1 MSHEWVGALGGHES
15 VSRECGDHGGVSK
28 GWGDHG
34 GVSHEG
40 VGCVKFYKSDLRPAP
55 VAFLPLSRFLQ
66 VRFELGPCCSFP
78 LEKNTLRHSGFPGD
92 HSTQY

>member
-1 MSHEWVGALGGHES
+1 MSH
-15 VSRECGDHGGVSK
+15 ECGDHGGVSK

-55 VAFLPLSRFLQ
+55 VAFLPLSRFQ
-66 VRFELGPCCSFP
+66 SPI
-78 LEKNTLRHSGFPGD
+78 
-92 HSTQY
+92 

>member
-1 MSHEWVGALGGHES
+1 MGGPL
-15 VSRECGDHGGVSK
+15 RGHGGVSK

-55 VAFLPLSRFLQ
+55 VAFLPLSRFQ
-66 VRFELGPCCSFP
+66 SPI
-78 LEKNTLRHSGFPGD
+78 
-92 HSTQY
+92 